1 MLLST
6 FYFLNTLLINMNK
19 NLSVNNIGKREEE
32 IESKVRTERGR
43 KVRSNIRVVRQA
55 LEVLNTG
62 DLRRIHEF
70 INPQYFNHESQVDPV
85 RSKLRG
91 PEEFM
96 DTVKNLRNAFPD
108 LHYEEQETIASG
120 DKVISVLTVTG
131 KHMGNFFVIPPT
143 GHEISYQA
151 VHIHR
156 IGNDG
161 KIVEH
166 RAIRDDLAFMMQ
178 LGLVSPSSK
187 EYEPLFQ
194 AWKGLKYSQVSH
206 QQTTKSSAENE
217 SAIRAL
223 YFRMIEGW
231 NKGDGDVFAAPF
243 AEDADLVG
251 FDGTHLKGRQEIAS
265 FHQRLFDTFVKG
277 SRLIGKVRN
286 VQFLTP
292 GVAIM
297 HAVGGTIMAGQS
309 DIESER
315 NSVHMIVA
323 KKDNVS
329 SQWQIVAFQ
338 NTRAQYIGKPD
349 MVQALTED
357 LRREL

>member
-1 MLLST
+1 
-6 FYFLNTLLINMNK
+6 MN
-19 NLSVNNIGKREEE
+19 NRSSPINNIGKREGET
-32 IESKVRTERGR
+32 ESNVRTKQER
-43 KVRSNIRVVRQA
+43 KVQSVRVVRQA
-55 LEVLNTG
+55 LEALNTG
-62 DLRRIHEF
+62 DLSRIHEF
-70 INPQYFNHESQVDPV
+70 ISPQYFNHESQVDSV

-166 RAIRDDLAFMMQ
+166 RAIRDDLTFMMQ
-178 LGLVSPSSK
+178 LGLVCPSSK
-187 EYEPLFQ
+187 DYESLFQ

-206 QQTTKSSAENE
+206 RQTTKSSAEN
-217 SAIRAL
+217 AVAVRTL
-223 YFRMIEGW
+223 YFQMIDGW
-231 NKGDGDVFAAPF
+231 NKGVGDVFAASF

-251 FDGTHLKGRQEIAS
+251 FDGTHLKGRHEIAS

-277 SRLIGKVRN
+277 SRLVGKVRN
-286 VQFLTP
+286 VRFLTP
-292 GVAIM
+292 NVAIM
-297 HAVGGTIMAGQS
+297 HSVGGTIMAGQS

-315 NSVHMIVA
+315 NSVHTIVA
-323 KKDNVS
+323 KKDDIS
-329 SQWQIVAFQ
+329 SQWRIVAFQ
-338 NTRAQYIGKPD
+338 NTRAQYIGRPD

-357 LRREL
+357 LRQEL

>member
-6 FYFLNTLLINMNK
+6 FYFLNTLLLNMNK
-19 NLSVNNIGKREEE
+19 NLSINNIGKR
-32 IESKVRTERGR
+32 ESKVRTERER
-43 KVRSNIRVVRQA
+43 KVQSNIRVVRQA

-62 DLRRIHEF
+62 DLSRINEF
-70 INPQYFNHESQVDPV
+70 ISPQYFNHESQVDPV

-120 DKVISVLTVTG
+120 DKVISMLSVTG

-143 GHEISYQA
+143 GREISYQA
-151 VHIHR
+151 AHIHR
-156 IGNDG
+156 IGDDG

-166 RAIRDDLAFMMQ
+166 RAIRDDLAFMMR
-178 LGLVSPSSK
+178 LGLVGPSSK
-187 EYEPLFQ
+187 EYEPLFH
-194 AWKGLKYSQVSH
+194 AWKGFRHSQVS
-206 QQTTKSSAENE
+206 QRQTTKSSDEGEA
-217 SAIRAL
+217 AIHAL
-223 YFRMIEGW
+223 YFQMIDGW
-231 NKGDGDVFAAPF
+231 NKGNGDIFADPF

-292 GVAIM
+292 DVAIM

-323 KKDNVS
+323 KKDDVS
-329 SQWQIVAFQ
+329 SQWHIVAFQ
-338 NTRAQYIGKPD
+338 NTRAQYIGRPD

>member
-1 MLLST
+1 
-6 FYFLNTLLINMNK
+6 MNK
-19 NLSVNNIGKREEE
+19 NSSINNIGKREE
-32 IESKVRTERGR
+32 IESKIRTEQGR
-43 KVRSNIRVVRQA
+43 KIQSNIRVVKQA
-55 LEVLNTG
+55 LETLNTG
-62 DLRRIHEF
+62 DLSRIHEF
-70 INPQYFNHESQVDPV
+70 ISPQYFNHESQVDPV

-108 LHYEEQETIASG
+108 LHYEEQETAVSG

-143 GHEISYQA
+143 GREISYRA

-161 KIVEH
+161 KIIEH
-166 RAIRDDLAFMMQ
+166 KAIRDDLTFMVQ
-178 LGLVSPSSK
+178 LGLVGPSSK

-206 QQTTKSSAENE
+206 RQTTRSSPENE
-217 SAIRAL
+217 SGIRAL
-223 YFRMIEGW
+223 YFQMIDGW
-231 NKGDGDVFAAPF
+231 NKGNGHLFAAPF

-251 FDGTHLKGRQEIAS
+251 FDGTHLKGRHEIAS

-286 VQFLTP
+286 VCFLTP
-292 GVAIM
+292 DIAIM
-297 HAVGGTIMAGQS
+297 HSLGGTILAGQS
-309 DIESER
+309 DIETER
-315 NSVHMIVA
+315 NSVHTIVA

-329 SQWQIVAFQ
+329 SQWRIVAFQ
-338 NTRAQYIGKPD
+338 NTRAQYIGRPD
-349 MVQALTED
+349 MVQALTEE
-357 LRREL
+357 LRQEL